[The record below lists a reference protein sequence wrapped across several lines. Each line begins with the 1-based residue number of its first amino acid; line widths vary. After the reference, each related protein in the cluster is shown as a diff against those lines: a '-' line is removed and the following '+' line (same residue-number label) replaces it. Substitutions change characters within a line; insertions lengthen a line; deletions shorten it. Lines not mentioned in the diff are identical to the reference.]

1 MNWRAHPRLAVM
13 SVFAVAVIA
22 VIFLWDWNWFR
33 PLAESYASAAL
44 GRDVRIR
51 HFDLDV
57 SRDTRAVF
65 EGVTIEN
72 PPGFGGKKPLASA
85 ERLSI
90 AIRTWPALGGHVV
103 IPEITIEKP
112 QGDLRSN
119 ADGVR
124 NWVFDGF
131 GGDDEGA
138 DATPLEIGRLTI
150 EDGKFQFVDAKLGAD
165 FTARIHTQTD
175 GEPVLVARVAG
186 TYNAQPVEAVFR
198 GGSLI
203 SLREGSTP
211 YPIDLKGKN
220 GDTHVSLRGSLIDPL
235 KLGGANINLEIEGK
249 TLDNLTPL
257 AGVPLVATPPYR
269 LKGRLDYANGKV
281 RFRNF
286 SGTVGQSDLAGT
298 IGVDFGEER
307 PRVTGDLT
315 SNRVVLADLGGF
327 IGAAPGKADQPGLSE
342 AQKAEHAA
350 EEASPRLLPDQPFD
364 VPEIQAADFDIHY
377 EAGRIEGRSMPLDNL
392 VTTLKIENGKVTLEP
407 LNFGVGEGKIAGN
420 IVLDARQ
427 SPIDVR
433 ADIDFQRV
441 DLHRIMQSTEIFEG
455 AGTIGGRGFIESSG
469 NSVAD
474 MLGRGNGELKLFMA
488 GGNISALLV
497 NLAGLDIGNSILS
510 ALGLPQQTG
519 IRCMVSDFALEEGT
533 LKTRSF
539 YLDTEDANIIGKG
552 TIDLDAETLNYQIAT
567 EPKKPSIGAL
577 PAPINITGRL
587 KDPSVGPDPETLAA
601 RAGASTILGV
611 LLTPLAA
618 LLPTIQFGLGEDND
632 CTQSI
637 ARITKESEALP
648 SLPAGT
654 PEDAQ

>member
-1 MNWRAHPRLAVM
+1 M
-13 SVFAVAVIA
+13 
-22 VIFLWDWNWFR
+22 
-33 PLAESYASAAL
+33 
-44 GRDVRIR
+44 
-51 HFDLDV
+51 
-57 SRDTRAVF
+57 
-65 EGVTIEN
+65 
-72 PPGFGGKKPLASA
+72 
-85 ERLSI
+85 
-90 AIRTWPALGGHVV
+90 
-103 IPEITIEKP
+103 
-112 QGDLRSN
+112 
-119 ADGVR
+119 
-124 NWVFDGF
+124 
-131 GGDDEGA
+131 
-138 DATPLEIGRLTI
+138 
-150 EDGKFQFVDAKLGAD
+150 
-165 FTARIHTQTD
+165 
-175 GEPVLVARVAG
+175 
-186 TYNAQPVEAVFR
+186 
-198 GGSLI
+198 
-203 SLREGSTP
+203 
-211 YPIDLKGKN
+211 
-220 GDTHVSLRGSLIDPL
+220 
-235 KLGGANINLEIEGK
+235 
-249 TLDNLTPL
+249 
-257 AGVPLVATPPYR
+257 PLVATPPYR

>member
-1 MNWRAHPRLAVM
+1 M
-13 SVFAVAVIA
+13 SVFVLAVIA

-33 PLAESYASAAL
+33 PLAEGYASAAM

-57 SRDTRAVF
+57 SRETRAVF

-72 PPGFGGKKPLASA
+72 PPGFGEEKPLGTA
-85 ERLSI
+85 ERLSLS
-90 AIRTWPALGGHVV
+90 IRTWPALGGHIV
-103 IPEITIEKP
+103 IPEIRIEKP

-119 ADGVR
+119 ADGMR
-124 NWVFDGF
+124 NWEFAGLGDSEDGAA
-131 GGDDEGA
+131 GSR
-138 DATPLEIGRLTI
+138 PEIGQLFIT
-150 EDGKFQFVDAKLGAD
+150 DGNVHFTDQTLGAD
-165 FTARIHTQTD
+165 FTVKAHTEAAKGK
-175 GEPVLVARVAG
+175 GEPLLVASAAG
-186 TYNAQPVEAVFR
+186 TYNSQRIDANFR

-203 SLREGSTP
+203 SLREEGKP
-211 YPIDLKGKN
+211 YPVDLHGRN
-220 GDTHVSLRGSLIDPL
+220 GDTKVSLQGSVLDPL
-235 KLGGANINLEIEGK
+235 KLGGANVDLELQGK
-249 TLDNLTPL
+249 TLNDLQPL
-257 AGVPLVATPPYR
+257 IGVPMVETPPYH
-269 LKGRLDYANGKV
+269 LKGRLDYDGKTV

-286 SGTVGQSDLAGT
+286 SGTVGQSDLSGT
-298 IGVDFGEER
+298 IGVDPGEER
-307 PRVTGDLT
+307 PRVTGDLK
-315 SNRVVLADLGGF
+315 SKRVVLADLGGF
-327 IGAAPGKADQPGLSE
+327 IGAAPGKADQPGLSA

-350 EEASPRLLPDQPFD
+350 EEASPRLLPDQPFNI
-364 VPEIQAADFDIHY
+364 PEIQAAGFNIHY

-392 VTTLKIENGKVTLEP
+392 IATLRIENGKVTLDP
-407 LNFGVGEGKIAGN
+407 LNFGVGEGRIAGN

-441 DLHRIMQSTEIFEG
+441 DLRRIMQSTEIFEG
-455 AGTIGGRGFIESSG
+455 AGTIGGRGVIESSG

-497 NLAGLDIGNSILS
+497 NLAGLDLGNSILS
-510 ALGLPQQTG
+510 ALGLPQRTG
-519 IRCMVSDFALEEGT
+519 IRCMVSDFALAGGS
-533 LKTRSF
+533 LKTRTF
-539 YLDTEDANIIGKG
+539 YLDTEEANIVGKG
-552 TIDLDAETLNYQIAT
+552 TIDLDAETLDYRIET

-587 KDPSVGPDPETLAA
+587 KDPSIGPDPETLAA

-611 LLTPLAA
+611 VLTPLAA

-637 ARITKESEALP
+637 RRMAKESEALP
-648 SLPAGT
+648 SLPGGT